1 MRAQSQIQR
10 TLGSAVAI
18 NRIAAILSQEQFD
31 SRGAL
36 GRRVCAEFDFLDHS
50 GRPQL
55 AGCLKAL
62 RHLEQTSE
70 GIVLPAA
77 GGPRP
82 TGESAPLAA
91 GVALAATVPERFEQ
105 VQGLTIEPV
114 SERAGRAVWNTLIAR
129 EHRQGLT
136 TFAGAQLRYLV
147 GSTHGW
153 LGALGFAAAALRLAA
168 RERWMGWSDAQR
180 RAHLDLVVGLSRF
193 LIRGGCANLA
203 SHVLGRVLRRL
214 PQDFRQRYGYSP
226 WLVET
231 FCEAGQ
237 AGTSLRAANFVR
249 IGETAGRGRQDRHK
263 RRAAGVKAIYMYE
276 LERGWRRR
284 LGLAWVDPAP
294 TLEPGAG
301 LAAGQWAQQEFGGA
315 ELGDK
320 RLTARLVRSA
330 ALLAEYPGRAI
341 SANVRSD
348 AAAVDG
354 YYRLIE
360 QPEKTAVTVES
371 ILAAHRQR
379 SIQRMRSQRTVLCIQ
394 DGSDLNFATRPGC
407 DGLEVIGRNQT
418 ASKTLGLHLH
428 LTLAVNA
435 KGLPLGVLRCGF
447 GTPGAQQGGKSR
459 RWIDGLRDIAAAA
472 GELTGKTR
480 VIAVMDREGDFFEL
494 LQEQRQA
501 GRVEILVRAQHDR
514 RLERGGGKLF
524 QTLAGGPA
532 DGRIEVEIAGL
543 TERPKASRKRARPA
557 RQKRLAACELR
568 YRRVRLPATSKA
580 AEPVELA
587 GVHVLETAP
596 PEGEEPVQWYLLTSL
611 EVGDA
616 DAAAEIVRHYL
627 QRWRVEDFFRVL
639 KSGCRVEHL
648 AFRSADRLQRAIAI
662 NSVIAWRIM
671 LMTLL
676 GREVPACEPG
686 LMFTDHELGFLA
698 DYAAQFGLGGPADLG
713 AAVRLVAHL
722 GGYRDR
728 KHDPDP
734 GHQIMWHGY
743 STLTS
748 ATLGHQVAMESVR
761 RRVLQGQT

>member
-10 TLGSAVAI
+10 TLGDAVAI
-18 NRIAAILSQEQFD
+18 DRVAAILCQEQFD

-50 GRPQL
+50 GRPQV

-62 RHLEQTSE
+62 RSLEQTSAR
-70 GIVLPAA
+70 IVLPPAV
-77 GGPRP
+77 GPRP
-82 TGESAPLAA
+82 GGESAALAEEA
-91 GVALAATVPERFEQ
+91 ALAATVPERLEQ
-105 VQGLTIEPV
+105 VQGLVIEPV
-114 SERAGRAVWNTLIAR
+114 TDRAGRAVWNTLIAH

-136 TFAGAQLRYLV
+136 TFAGAQMRYLV
-147 GSTHGW
+147 GSAHGW

-214 PQDFRQRYGYSP
+214 PEDFRQRYGYSP

-231 FCEAGQ
+231 FCAAGQ

-249 IGETAGRGRQDRHK
+249 IGATAGRGRQDRDK
-263 RRAAGVKAIYMYE
+263 RRATGVKSIYMYE
-276 LERGWRRR
+276 LRRDWRSR
-284 LGLAWVDPAP
+284 LGVAWVDPAP
-294 TLEPGAG
+294 RLEPGAG
-301 LAAGQWAQQEFGGA
+301 LDAAQWAHNEFGGA
-315 ELGDK
+315 QLGDK

-341 SANVRSD
+341 SANARSD

-371 ILAAHRQR
+371 ILAPHRER
-379 SIQRMRSQRTVLCIQ
+379 SIQRMRGQRTVLCIQ

-418 ASKTLGLHLH
+418 QSKTLGLQLQ
-428 LTLAVNA
+428 LTLAVNE

-447 GTPGAQQGGKSR
+447 GTPAQEQGGKSR
-459 RWIDGLRDIAAAA
+459 RWIDGYRDSAEAAR
-472 GELTGKTR
+472 ELTRKTR
-480 VIAVMDREGDFFEL
+480 VIAVLDREGDFFEL
-494 LQEQRQA
+494 LDEQRQG

-514 RLERGGGKLF
+514 RLERKGDKLF
-524 QTLAGGPA
+524 ATLAGGPA
-532 DGRIEVEIAGL
+532 DGRIEVQIAGL
-543 TERPKASRKRARPA
+543 TERPKASRKQARPA

-568 YRRVRLPATSKA
+568 YRPVRLPATRGG

-587 GVHVLETAP
+587 GVHVVETDP

-616 DAAAEIVRHYL
+616 EAAAEIVRHYL

-648 AFRSADRLQRAIAI
+648 AFRTADRLQRAIAI
-662 NSVIAWRIM
+662 NSVIAWRIL

-676 GREVPACEPG
+676 GREVPECEPG
-686 LMFTDHELGFLA
+686 LMFTDHEQNFLV
-698 DYAAQFGLGGPADLG
+698 DYAAKFGLGGPVNLG

-743 STLTS
+743 SALTT

-761 RRVLQGQT
+761 RRALEGQP

>member
-1 MRAQSQIQR
+1 MRAQSEIQR

-18 NRIAAILSQEQFD
+18 DRVVAILSQEQFD

-36 GRRVCAEFDFLDHS
+36 GRRVCAEFDFLDHT
-50 GRPQL
+50 GRPQV

-62 RHLEQTSE
+62 RGLEQSSQR
-70 GIVLPAA
+70 IVLPPAA
-77 GGPRP
+77 GPRP
-82 TGESAPLAA
+82 GGGSQPLAA
-91 GVALAATVPERFEQ
+91 GVGLAATVPARLEQ
-105 VQGLTIEPV
+105 LQGLAIKPV
-114 SERAGRAVWNTLIAR
+114 TERAGRAVWNTLIAH

-136 TFAGAQLRYLV
+136 TFAGAQMRYLV
-147 GSTHGW
+147 SSAHGW

-180 RAHLDLVVGLSRF
+180 RAHLEQVVGLSRF

-203 SHVLGRVLRRL
+203 SHVLGQVLRRL

-237 AGTSLRAANFVR
+237 AGTSLRAANFVLV
-249 IGETAGRGRQDRHK
+249 GQTVGRGRQDRDK
-263 RRAAGVKAIYMYE
+263 RRAAGVKSIYMYE
-276 LERGWRRR
+276 LQRNWRSR
-284 LGLAWVDPAP
+284 LGLARVDPAP
-294 TLEPGAG
+294 RLEPGAG
-301 LAAGQWAQQEFGGA
+301 LDAAQWAQNEFGGA
-315 ELGDK
+315 QLGDK

-341 SANVRSD
+341 SANTRSD

-360 QPEKTAVTVES
+360 QPHKTALTAES
-371 ILAAHRQR
+371 ILAPHRQR
-379 SIQRMRSQRTVLCIQ
+379 SIQRMRGQRTVLCIQ
-394 DGSDLNFATRPGC
+394 DGSDLNFATRPDC
-407 DGLEVIGRNQT
+407 EGLEVIGRNQT
-418 ASKTLGLHLH
+418 RSKALGLHLH
-428 LTLAVNA
+428 VTLAVNE

-447 GTPGAQQGGKSR
+447 GTPAQGGKSQ
-459 RWIDGLRDIAAAA
+459 RWIEGYRDSAQAAR
-472 GELTGKTR
+472 ELTRKTR

-494 LQEQRQA
+494 FDEQRQA
-501 GRVEILVRAQHDR
+501 GRVEIVVRAKHDR
-514 RLERGGGKLF
+514 CLERPGDKLF
-524 QTLAGGPA
+524 ARLADGPA
-532 DGRIEVEIAGL
+532 DGQIEVEIAGL
-543 TERPKASRKRARPA
+543 TERPKASRKPARAA
-557 RQKRLAACELR
+557 RQKRLAACQLR
-568 YRRVRLPATSKA
+568 YRRVRLPATRGTA
-580 AEPVELA
+580 QPVELA
-587 GVHVLETAP
+587 GVHVLESDP
-596 PEGEEPVQWYLLTSL
+596 PEGEQPVQWYLLTSL
-611 EVGDA
+611 PVGDA
-616 DAAAEIVRHYL
+616 EAAAEIVRHYL

-648 AFRSADRLQRAIAI
+648 AFRTADRLQRAVAI

-676 GREVPACEPG
+676 GREVPECEPG
-686 LMFTDHELGFLA
+686 LMFTDHELDFLA
-698 DYAAQFGLGGPADLG
+698 DYAAQRGLGGPASLG
-713 AAVRLVAHL
+713 AAVGLVAHL

-761 RRVLQGQT
+761 RRALTGQP

>member
-1 MRAQSQIQR
+1 M
-10 TLGSAVAI
+10 
-18 NRIAAILSQEQFD
+18 
-31 SRGAL
+31 
-36 GRRVCAEFDFLDHS
+36 
-50 GRPQL
+50 
-55 AGCLKAL
+55 
-62 RHLEQTSE
+62 
-70 GIVLPAA
+70 
-77 GGPRP
+77 
-82 TGESAPLAA
+82 
-91 GVALAATVPERFEQ
+91 
-105 VQGLTIEPV
+105 
-114 SERAGRAVWNTLIAR
+114 
-129 EHRQGLT
+129 
-136 TFAGAQLRYLV
+136 
-147 GSTHGW
+147 
-153 LGALGFAAAALRLAA
+153 
-168 RERWMGWSDAQR
+168 
-180 RAHLDLVVGLSRF
+180 
-193 LIRGGCANLA
+193 
-203 SHVLGRVLRRL
+203 LGRVLRRL
-214 PQDFRQRYGYSP
+214 PEDFRQRYGYSP

-249 IGETAGRGRQDRHK
+249 IGETAGRGRQDRDK
-263 RRAAGVKAIYMYE
+263 RRAAGVKLIYMFE
-276 LERGWRRR
+276 LRRDWRSR
-284 LGLAWVDPAP
+284 LGVAWVDPAP
-294 TLEPGAG
+294 RLEPGEG
-301 LAAGQWAQQEFGGA
+301 LDAAQWAQNEFGGA
-315 ELGDK
+315 QVGDK

-341 SANVRSD
+341 SANARSD

-354 YYRLIE
+354 YYRLLE
-360 QPEKTAVTVES
+360 QPEKTAVTAES
-371 ILAAHRQR
+371 ILAPHRER
-379 SIQRMRSQRTVLCIQ
+379 SLQRMRGQRTVLCIQ

-407 DGLEVIGRNQT
+407 EGLEVIGRNQT
-418 ASKTLGLHLH
+418 RSKTLGLHLH

-447 GTPGAQQGGKSR
+447 GTPAQEQGGKSR
-459 RWIDGLRDIAAAA
+459 RWIDGYRDSAEAAR
-472 GELTGKTR
+472 ELTGKTR

-494 LQEQRQA
+494 LDEQRQG

-514 RLERGGGKLF
+514 RLERQGGKLF
-524 QTLAGGPA
+524 ATLAGGPA

-543 TERPKASRKRARPA
+543 TERPKASRKKARPA

-568 YRRVRLPATSKA
+568 YRPVRLPATHGR

-587 GVHVLETAP
+587 GVHVVETDP

-616 DAAAEIVRHYL
+616 EAAAEIVRHYL

-648 AFRSADRLQRAIAI
+648 AFRTADRLQRAIAI

-676 GREVPACEPG
+676 GREVPECEPG
-686 LMFTDHELGFLA
+686 LMFTDHELHFLA
-698 DYAAQFGLGGPADLG
+698 DYAAQFGLGGPAHLG

-743 STLTS
+743 SALTT

-761 RRVLQGQT
+761 RRALEGQP